1 MRKRERTERGGESA
15 EAWVPSG
22 GDLFCWLCGTVH
34 LEITGAGS
42 RIMVGLRGVVER
54 ERGVEEGYAKDAGM
68 AGGQFVG
75 GHETGG
81 MVLLCGGTG
90 DLRDWSFPGDAEA
103 SAGARDGTKTFVR
116 VHGVL
121 PSAAGGAEFISNEPV
136 AERV

>member
-1 MRKRERTERGGESA
+1 MRKRERTERGGEST
-15 EAWVPSG
+15 EDWVPSG

-34 LEITGAGS
+34 LEITGSGS
-42 RIMVGLRGVVER
+42 RIVVGFRGVVEL
-54 ERGVEEGYAKDAGM
+54 ERGVEEGYAKNAGM

-81 MVLLCGGTG
+81 MVLLCGSTG